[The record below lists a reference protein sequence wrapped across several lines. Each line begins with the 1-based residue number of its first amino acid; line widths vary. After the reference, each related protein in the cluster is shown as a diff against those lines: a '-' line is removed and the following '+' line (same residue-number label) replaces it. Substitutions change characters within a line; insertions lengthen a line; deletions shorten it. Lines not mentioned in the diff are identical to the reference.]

1 MALLESPN
9 QVQSR
14 QELLRRVWGHSADV
28 ATRTVDT
35 HMAELR
41 RKLEKDPAQPEFLL
55 TARSAGYWLRIQ
67 NIELKN

>member
-1 MALLESPN
+1 MDRAG

-14 QELLRRVWGHSADV
+14 HSLLSRVWGHNEEV

-41 RKLEKDPAQPEFLL
+41 RKLEPDPANPRHLL
-55 TARSAGYWLRIQ
+55 TARSAGYWF
-67 NIELKN
+67 KK